1 MNHISLMCSLLIV
14 STTHVYS
21 SGLPLKIVGK
31 NMDLSLYKAIFP
43 KASQHRML
51 KLKVLLKCCTV
62 YHRLMFQG
70 QEIFKMM
77 HYQGNTV

>member
-14 STTHVYS
+14 STARVYS

-31 NMDLSLYKAIFP
+31 NTDLSSYKAMFP

-51 KLKVLLKCCTV
+51 KLKVPLKCCTV

-70 QEIFKMM
+70 QEIFKIM
-77 HYQGNTV
+77 HFQGNTV